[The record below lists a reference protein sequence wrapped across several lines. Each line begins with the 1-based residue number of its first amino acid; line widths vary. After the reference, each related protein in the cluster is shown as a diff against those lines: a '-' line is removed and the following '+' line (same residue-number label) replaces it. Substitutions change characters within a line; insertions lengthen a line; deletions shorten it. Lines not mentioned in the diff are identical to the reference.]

1 MKIQLKVLFL
11 FLCMF
16 LSICLCACTEKGQ
29 TGNTDN
35 SGASENQSEIQKEES
50 EETSNPETTAEQ
62 AVNKQRPYSEDMDWL
77 DYVISCAADVDI
89 DEITDEIYQSVECIY
104 INLVRRTRSDTFEY
118 EMRVDLV
125 DSGNTWNAY
134 RIKEGQNGFSFPDVI
149 SIRNPE
155 KYTGLR
161 SFDFTNQLS
170 DDLSDFHAVDWNSIC
185 QLTSLKKLDI
195 EYYNDYDVYH
205 SEKKTFTQIEDIS
218 CFSDLEEVEFLCLG
232 GIDLPTDI
240 SDLFFRRNDIW
251 LVGCNITEDSFETCS
266 RFQELPMRLVL
277 SKNNIKDARKVIA
290 LVKNDETGIQDL
302 SLVGN
307 PLEEIGNPDSID
319 NIEFDEETCIRLGLD
334 KKFPDY
340 YFWNFCV
347 D

>member
-89 DEITDEIYQSVECIY
+89 DEITDEIYQSVSWIY
-104 INLVRRTRSDTFEY
+104 VRLVPKTHSGTVEY
-118 EMRVDLV
+118 NMRVNFDN
-125 DSGNTWNAY
+125 GKRY
-134 RIKEGQNGFSFPDVI
+134 QIKEGQNGFSFPDVI

-161 SFDFTNQLS
+161 SFYFINQLS
-170 DDLSDFHAVDWNSIC
+170 DDLSNFHAVDWNSIC
-185 QLTSLKKLDI
+185 QLTSLKTLEIK
-195 EYYNDYDVYH
+195 YFDYRYPGYR
-205 SEKKTFTQIEDIS
+205 ENKTFTKIDDLS
-218 CFSDLEEVEFLCLG
+218 CFSKLEKLELLHLT

-240 SDLFFRRNDIW
+240 SDLFVVKDIIS
-251 LVGCNITEDSFETCS
+251 LEQCNITEASFENMDC
-266 RFQELPMRLVL
+266 FQKMPTQLYF
-277 SKNNIKDARKVIA
+277 SWNNIKDARKIIEQ
-290 LVKNDETGIQDL
+290 VKTDGTGIQYL
-302 SLVGN
+302 GLVGN

-319 NIEFDEETCIRLGLD
+319 NIMIGEETCIRLGLD

-340 YFWNFCV
+340 YFWHFCV